1 MRIRV
6 QKSRLSGKWIVCWPQ
21 FWPQF
26 IKSFDSWSEAV
37 SEVVEVLEFHR
48 AWRRERSTRRFKAPS
63 GVSDCE

>member
-21 FWPQF
+21 FWTQF

-37 SEVVEVLEFHR
+37 SEVVEVLDFHR

>member
-6 QKSRLSGKWIVCWPQ
+6 QKSRLSGKWLV
-21 FWPQF
+21 FWPQV

-37 SEVVEVLEFHR
+37 SEVVEVLDFHR

>member
-6 QKSRLSGKWIVCWPQ
+6 QKSRLSGKWLV

-37 SEVVEVLEFHR
+37 SEVVEVLDFHR
-48 AWRRERSTRRFKAPS
+48 AWRERSTRRFKAPS

>member
-6 QKSRLSGKWIVCWPQ
+6 QKSRLSGKWIVVWPQ

-26 IKSFDSWSEAV
+26 IRSFDSWSEAV
-37 SEVVEVLEFHR
+37 SEVVEVLDFHR